1 MSRYYD
7 SYSQFLS
14 SEIPL
19 SKNSYVKRMLN
30 LDKFE
35 IGQSYVT
42 CKLRNRENNT
52 VIVNIQGGS
61 PGMDLSDSLFNL
73 SDIPQ
78 TAYIRTLIDN
88 KVLIRKLPILG
99 VKDWLLIYENTLF
112 SLAVKDKYNELEI
125 LCVI

>member
-1 MSRYYD
+1 
-7 SYSQFLS
+7 
-14 SEIPL
+14 
-19 SKNSYVKRMLN
+19 MLN

-52 VIVNIQGGS
+52 VTVNIQGGS

-99 VKDWLLIYENTLF
+99 VKYWLLIYENTLF

>member
-1 MSRYYD
+1 MSIYYD

-61 PGMDLSDSLFNL
+61 PGIDLSDSLFNL

-78 TAYIRTLIDN
+78 FAYIRTLIDN

-112 SLAVKDKYNELEI
+112 ALAVKDKYNELEI
-125 LCVI
+125 MCVF